1 MGTEAKPLT
10 GVCLFGG
17 HHVGYPRSAVILEG
31 LRRLGVRVAS
41 CTASS
46 RRKVVRRYAS
56 LALRYGSMDRD
67 FEVLF
72 VPEFRHKDMVLAAA
86 LANASGKRVVFDPLV
101 SRFDTRVRDR
111 RDAGERGAQAWHNQ
125 NLDRLAMGLA
135 DTVLADTRAH
145 AEYFARDLAPP
156 DTRIRVLE
164 VGYDDALFT
173 AAPAASAAADP
184 LIVLFY
190 GSYLPLH
197 GAECIVRAA
206 ARLRETPGIRFEMI
220 GGGQTLASV
229 ERLVRDARLGNVQLL
244 PRVPL
249 AELPKRIARAS
260 ICLGVFGTTSKAAR
274 VVPNKVYQCMGM
286 DRAVVTGDTAAVRE
300 TFRDGAD
307 IVLTAPGDA
316 DALAATITRLA
327 RDPALRERIGR
338 AAGER
343 VRREFSP
350 VPLARRF
357 VAICEE
363 TTSG

>member
-1 MGTEAKPLT
+1 MGTETKRLK

-17 HHVGYPRSAVILEG
+17 HHVGYPRSAVLLEG

-41 CTASS
+41 CTASP

-56 LALRYGSMDRD
+56 LARRYGSMERD

-86 LANASGKRVVFDPLV
+86 LASASGKRVVFDPLV

-135 DTVLADTRAH
+135 DTVLADTGAH
-145 AEYFARDLAPP
+145 AEYFARELAPP

-184 LIVLFY
+184 VVVLFY

-206 ARLRETPGIRFEMI
+206 ARLRDTPGIRFEMI
-220 GGGQTLASV
+220 GGGQTHAPI
-229 ERLVRDARLGNVQLL
+229 ERFLGDERLGNVELV
-244 PRVPL
+244 PRIPL
-249 AELPKRIARAS
+249 SELPGRVARAS
-260 ICLGVFGTTSKAAR
+260 ICLGVFGTTAKAAR
-274 VVPNKVYQCMGM
+274 VIPNKVYQCMGM
-286 DRAVVTGDTAAVRE
+286 DRAVITGDTRAVRE
-300 TFRDGAD
+300 SFHDGVD
-307 IVLTAPGDA
+307 VVLTAPGDA
-316 DALAATITRLA
+316 DALAAAILRLA
-327 RDPALRERIGR
+327 RDPALRARLGR

-363 TTSG
+363 TMSG

>member
-1 MGTEAKPLT
+1 MGTETKRLK

-17 HHVGYPRSAVILEG
+17 HHVGYPRSAVLLEG
-31 LRRLGVRVAS
+31 LRRLGVRVES
-41 CTASS
+41 CTASP
-46 RRKVVRRYAS
+46 RRKVIRRYTS
-56 LALRYGSMDRD
+56 LALRYRSMDRD

-86 LANASGKRVVFDPLV
+86 IAGASGKRLVFDPLV

-135 DTVLADTRAH
+135 DTVLADTGAH
-145 AEYFARDLAPP
+145 AEYFARELAPP

-164 VGYDDALFT
+164 VGYDDALFS
-173 AAPAASAAADP
+173 AAPVRSPAAEAV
-184 LIVLFY
+184 IVLFY

-206 ARLRETPGIRFEMI
+206 ARLREAPAIRFEMI
-220 GGGQTLASV
+220 GGGQTCASV
-229 ERLVRDARLGNVQLL
+229 QRFVRDEGLGNVEFV

-249 AELPKRIARAS
+249 AELPGRVARAS
-260 ICLGVFGTTSKAAR
+260 ICLGIFGTTSKAAR
-274 VVPNKVYQCMGM
+274 VIPNKVYQCMGM
-286 DRAVVTGDTAAVRE
+286 DRVVITGDTPAIRE
-300 TFRDGAD
+300 SFRDGVD
-307 IVLTAPGDA
+307 VVLTPPGDA
-316 DALAATITRLA
+316 DALAAAITRLA
-327 RDPALRERIGR
+327 GDPARRERIGR

-350 VPLARRF
+350 VPLAKRF

-363 TTSG
+363 AISG